1 MNSSVHAIPFE
12 TTTAEVSYPDDAGIE
27 VEAECVLLRVA
38 IPTSEVLALLA
49 QYDPTSGTSPLVAVA
64 RPIAREIL
72 DELRRYTEEGPI

>member
-1 MNSSVHAIPFE
+1 MSSVHAIPFE
-12 TTTAEVSYPDDAGIE
+12 TTTAEVSYLDDAGIE

-38 IPTSEVLALLA
+38 IPTSEVQPLLD

-64 RPIAREIL
+64 RPIARELL